1 MLFLCLIICLSLCI
15 LFLILSHNCALHL
28 SLFLQATCNVSKA
41 PWFYFYHRCQEGH
54 PNWRYLW
61 GGRPLNS
68 LWWSIL
74 CAKIVIFGLPV
85 WYKVTYLPFSLHFN
99 TLSWWIL
106 FFLYTFNWRSADI
119 LHTSCCCWFLE
130 TYYTGGK
137 IGSNIW
143 DKSPSFSACGIDTSN
158 EAVTADP
165 RVLCSAFS
173 VCVCVCV
180 W

>member
-1 MLFLCLIICLSLCI
+1 MLSVRWTSFELVHS
-15 LFLILSHNCALHL
+15 
-28 SLFLQATCNVSKA
+28 
-41 PWFYFYHRCQEGH
+41 
-54 PNWRYLW
+54 
-61 GGRPLNS
+61 S
-68 LWWSIL
+68 LWRSIL
-74 CAKIVIFGLPV
+74 CAKIVIFGLHV

-173 VCVCVCV
+173 VCVCMCV
-180 W
+180 IVSFFFYLLIHFYLFSEEKSLNCKRSG